1 MALAKRDEGAK
12 VNSDINVIPMV
23 DVMLVLLIIFMVV
36 TPMLQKGISV
46 DMAKVNNPE
55 QMPDADK
62 EDALLVS
69 ITRDSKVYFGS
80 EQIADVDGL
89 TQKVKDRLANKAD
102 KRVYVKADMRARFGG
117 VVKVVDS
124 VRAAGVDD
132 LGLLTDQR
140 KTSTPPPPPPAAG
153 QKKETTM
160 GMAVGPSGG
169 QTANINVTPLID
181 VLLVLL
187 IIFMV
192 ISPVTPKGLDA
203 LVPQPPPPN
212 APKNVNPDRT
222 IVVQLI
228 DRGPGQEPGVK
239 INNEDA
245 TWDNLQ
251 GCLTDIYKQRAE
263 KVMFVKGDDA
273 IPFANVANVIDL
285 AHAAGVDK
293 VGLITAK
300 IEAGS

>member
-1 MALAKRDEGAK
+1 
-12 VNSDINVIPMV
+12 
-23 DVMLVLLIIFMVV
+23 
-36 TPMLQKGISV
+36 
-46 DMAKVNNPE
+46 
-55 QMPDADK
+55 
-62 EDALLVS
+62 
-69 ITRDSKVYFGS
+69 
-80 EQIADVDGL
+80 
-89 TQKVKDRLANKAD
+89 
-102 KRVYVKADMRARFGG
+102 
-117 VVKVVDS
+117 
-124 VRAAGVDD
+124 
-132 LGLLTDQR
+132 
-140 KTSTPPPPPPAAG
+140 
-153 QKKETTM
+153 M

-169 QTANINVTPLID
+169 QSANINVTPLID

-212 APKNVNPDRT
+212 APKNNTPDRT

-228 DRGPGQEPGVK
+228 ERPGQDPALK

-251 GCLTDIYKQRAE
+251 GRLTDIYKQRAE

-273 IPFANVANVIDL
+273 VAFNNVAQVIDI

-300 IEAGS
+300 IEAGQ